1 MSECSICRSLTKD
14 NFDQKTS
21 VFTSR
26 RAALYFLLN
35 TLLTIKKYRDN
46 LCYCSQREQKRTIF
60 DIIWHTNEFYGV
72 ASLDAYYTFISSKKN
87 KEKKKRKKEKK
98 WLRKDGFFWK
108 STAQKKIYPSPEP
121 FPERPSNHSPYQH
134 FTLPLSSPPFPPP
147 RNSPSKGIMKGEVFE
162 LKDDCEQQTVVEKL
176 LFGEYET
183 LIEMTTDVN
192 GGQESK
198 LIEKILYKQ
207 MRKLLREDLKKK
219 VCWQKN
225 KFFILTLA

>member
-21 VFTSR
+21 AFTSR

-108 STAQKKIYPSPEP
+108 STAQKKYIHLQNLFPKDHQITLRINISP
-121 FPERPSNHSPYQH
+121 FHCRLHRSPHHATPQA
-134 FTLPLSSPPFPPP
+134 
-147 RNSPSKGIMKGEVFE
+147 RG
-162 LKDDCEQQTVVEKL
+162 
-176 LFGEYET
+176 
-183 LIEMTTDVN
+183 
-192 GGQESK
+192 
-198 LIEKILYKQ
+198 
-207 MRKLLREDLKKK
+207 
-219 VCWQKN
+219 
-225 KFFILTLA
+225 